1 MIVLVFAVMVVLI
14 LAEDAE
20 VAVLVVVM
28 AIAMVDV
35 KALVLSL
42 AVIKDALEYAR
53 KDVRVTAAAHA
64 LKVVGVVEVIVAL
77 ELALLQVRV
86 MSLVIVAPTL
96 NEDNK

>member
-14 LAEDAE
+14 LVEDAE
-20 VAVLVVVM
+20 VAVLAVVM

-53 KDVRVTAAAHA
+53 KDVRVTAAAHV
-64 LKVVGVVEVIVAL
+64 LHVVDVVEVIVAL
-77 ELALLQVRV
+77 ELVLLQIQV
-86 MSLVIVAPTL
+86 MSVPTL

>member
-42 AVIKDALEYAR
+42 VVIKDALEYAR
-53 KDVRVTAAAHA
+53 KDVRVTAAAHV
-64 LKVVGVVEVIVAL
+64 LHGVDVVEVIAAL
-77 ELALLQVRV
+77 ELVLLQIQV
-86 MSLVIVAPTL
+86 MSVPTL